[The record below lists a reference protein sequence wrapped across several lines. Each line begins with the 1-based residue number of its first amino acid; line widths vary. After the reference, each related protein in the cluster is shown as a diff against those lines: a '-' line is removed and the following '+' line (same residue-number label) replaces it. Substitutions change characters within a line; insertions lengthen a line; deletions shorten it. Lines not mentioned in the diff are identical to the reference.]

1 MSAHAAGNEV
11 RVCVADTG
19 IGIAVVDQAAIFD
32 AFQQVSHGPE
42 PKPEGTGLG
51 LTLSRQ
57 IVELHGGRMWV
68 ESEPGKGSSFTFSL
82 PTAQARA
89 QLRREPTGNERTGAT
104 GASLLLVED
113 DDHSIDLLSLYLAE
127 AGFDIAV
134 AREGEEG
141 LELARK
147 LRPLGIILDIRLPG
161 VDGWEFLARA
171 KADPELADVPVV
183 IVSML
188 DERNRGLA
196 LGAADYLVKPVTRA
210 DLLEALAGVTPLPAY
225 GKVLAIDDDPM
236 TLELLQAV
244 LEPVGYTVLTARTGH
259 DGVLLARSESPDLIL
274 LDLVMPVPDGFMVVE
289 QLKDDESTRTI
300 PIVILTSKT
309 LTAAEEEL
317 LRGRTVHLARKAEFD
332 RDALLEL
339 IRRLMVARGS
349 AAT

>member
-1 MSAHAAGNEV
+1 M
-11 RVCVADTG
+11 
-19 IGIAVVDQAAIFD
+19 
-32 AFQQVSHGPE
+32 
-42 PKPEGTGLG
+42 
-51 LTLSRQ
+51 
-57 IVELHGGRMWV
+57 
-68 ESEPGKGSSFTFSL
+68 
-82 PTAQARA
+82 
-89 QLRREPTGNERTGAT
+89 
-104 GASLLLVED
+104 
-113 DDHSIDLLSLYLAE
+113 
-127 AGFDIAV
+127 
-134 AREGEEG
+134 
-141 LELARK
+141 
-147 LRPLGIILDIRLPG
+147 PG

-188 DERNRGLA
+188 DERNKGLA
-196 LGAADYLVKPVTRA
+196 LGAADYLVKPVTRV
-210 DLLEALAGVTPLPAY
+210 DLLEALARVTPLPAY

-244 LEPVGYTVLTARTGH
+244 LEPVGYTVLTARTG
-259 DGVLLARSESPDLIL
+259 DEGVVLARSESPDLIL
-274 LDLVMPVPDGFMVVE
+274 LDLVMPVSDGFMVVE